1 MNDQHCH
8 DNNLQNDEQELIAF
22 HLGEPC
28 DENAIRARLQVD
40 DAYAALSESV
50 QRTLRVF
57 SAEPVPAP
65 DTQAAWQHL
74 RTSLPI
80 LEPVKKRHFWQRFT
94 LIPAGVV
101 AVLLLIVAFFVPR
114 LLRKHAETNE
124 AGVIQLRPPASPA
137 GMQGVSDHL
146 DRAERWLT
154 VVNHANAPLDEQ
166 TQAEGERLLT
176 SNAVYLREARSS
188 GDLPDAVA
196 LERLGRVLTSAHNP
210 EEGGM
215 QLRVE
220 MNTDGLLFDL
230 RILRQNHSHLT
241 GEPQ

>member
-1 MNDQHCH
+1 MSNQDWH
-8 DNNLQNDEQELIAF
+8 DNTLQNDEQELIAF

-28 DENAIRARLQVD
+28 DENAIRARLQMD
-40 DAYAALSESV
+40 DAYAALSESI

-65 DTQAAWQHL
+65 DTQATWQRL
-74 RTSLPI
+74 RNSLPV
-80 LEPVKKRHFWQRFT
+80 LEPAKKTPFWQNFAFM
-94 LIPAGVV
+94 PASVI
-101 AVLLLIVAFFVPR
+101 AVLLLVAAFFVPR
-114 LLRKHAETNE
+114 LLRKHAEPDE
-124 AGVIQLRPPASPA
+124 AGVIQLRPPVENAGSP
-137 GMQGVSDHL
+137 GISQHL

-154 VVNHANAPLDEQ
+154 VVNHSTAPLDEQ
-166 TQAEGERLLT
+166 TQAEGAQLLT
-176 SNAVYLREARSS
+176 TNAVYLREARNR

-210 EEGGM
+210 DEGGM

>member
-1 MNDQHCH
+1 MSNQHWH
-8 DNNLQNDEQELIAF
+8 DNNLQSDEQELIAF

-28 DENAIRARLQVD
+28 NEKVIRARLQTD
-40 DAYAALSESV
+40 DTYAALSESI

-74 RTSLPI
+74 RNSLPV
-80 LEPVKKRHFWQRFT
+80 LEPAKKTSFWQRFAFV
-94 LIPAGVV
+94 PAGAI
-101 AVLLLIVAFFVPR
+101 AVLLLVAMFFVPR
-114 LLRKHAETNE
+114 LLRKHAEPDE
-124 AGVIQLRPPASPA
+124 AGVIQLRPPVENVGTQSI
-137 GMQGVSDHL
+137 SEHL

-154 VVNHANAPLDEQ
+154 VVNHATAPLDEQ
-166 TQAEGERLLT
+166 TQTEGARLLT
-176 SNAVYLREARSS
+176 TNAVYLREARNR